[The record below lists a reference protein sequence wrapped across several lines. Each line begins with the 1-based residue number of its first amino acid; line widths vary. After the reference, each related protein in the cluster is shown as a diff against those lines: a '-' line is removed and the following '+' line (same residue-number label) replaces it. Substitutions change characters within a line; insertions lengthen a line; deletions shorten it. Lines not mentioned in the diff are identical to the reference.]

1 MEFLEIIVVY
11 NIKVGT
17 WSQLNEYMKLYEFQ
31 RSRSFIDL
39 GPSHSDLIFSNF
51 FSSITTRRI
60 EAKFHV
66 KPPLDGW
73 TIDNSNGPGHM
84 TKMAAMPIYC

>member
-1 MEFLEIIVVY
+1 MSGERSQDHWSSGLEIIVVY
-11 NIKVGT
+11 DIKVGRG
-17 WSQLNEYMKLYEFQ
+17 SQLNEYIKLYEFQ

-51 FSSITTRRI
+51 FFSIMARLT

-66 KPPLDGW
+66 ELSWDG
-73 TIDNSNGPGHM
+73 G
-84 TKMAAMPIYC
+84 TKYY